1 MSISLGIK
9 QDFKD
14 LRNSLRGRKGHYTIF
29 RIGQAYKYESAI
41 FFAAESANE
50 TVCKYPLSARLASYK
65 ETRSLFPS
73 RYFA

>member
-1 MSISLGIK
+1 MSIKYGIK

-14 LRNSLRGRKGHYTIF
+14 LRNALRGRKGHYTIF
-29 RIGQAYKYESAI
+29 RIGQAYQYESAL
-41 FFAAESANE
+41 FFAAEYANE
-50 TVCKYPLSARLASYK
+50 TVCKFNLSGRLTNYK